1 VAARLVKFGT
11 RITRT
16 RFDIE
21 TPFLEKTPV
30 VALPA
35 PRLASESQPALTAIF
50 FSALCASALLTG
62 LLTAHGRFTAIGDV
76 HGGWFFLPPWSCWK
90 KWARNAI
97 TSGIRELGQEG
108 ADIQL
113 LRVG

>member
-1 VAARLVKFGT
+1 VKFGT

-30 VALPA
+30 VALPV

-50 FSALCASALLTG
+50 FSALCASALFGSVTVGTLF
-62 LLTAHGRFTAIGDV
+62 LKLASRADPERFQHSLISRG
-76 HGGWFFLPPWSCWK
+76 
-90 KWARNAI
+90 
-97 TSGIRELGQEG
+97 
-108 ADIQL
+108 
-113 LRVG
+113 